1 MRSCYKAALFDPA
14 DFPMQRVPFAEFEP
28 KLAKRLEE
36 LWGRPVNLYRA
47 LGNHPALV
55 AAWTEFANSIRHESR
70 TPRVLRELM
79 ILRSGQLQ
87 RSEYEWAQHLKM
99 ARKAGVRE
107 AQIAALANWRDSKE
121 FDARERAALLLT
133 EAVTAGAVSDA
144 VYTEVSKFFD
154 HSEYVELCITGAFYC
169 MVGRMLDAMR
179 VELDDDARDYAP
191 KLR

>member
-1 MRSCYKAALFDPA
+1 
-14 DFPMQRVPFAEFEP
+14 MQRVPFAEFEP

-36 LWGRPVNLYRA
+36 LWGRPVNLYRM

-55 AAWTEFANSIRHESR
+55 AAWTEFANSIRHDSR
-70 TPRVLRELM
+70 TPRPLRELM

-107 AQIAALANWRDSKE
+107 AQIAALAGWRDSSE

-133 EAVTAGAVSDA
+133 ESVTAGDMSDA
-144 VYTEVSKFFD
+144 VYAELSREFD
-154 HSEYVELCITGAFYC
+154 HAEFVELCITAAFYC

-179 VELDDDARDYAP
+179 VELDEDARDYAP
-191 KLR
+191 KLP